1 MPRLASRSFLTSTLF
16 SLQSEGAAGAPAHIQ
31 LGVSSRGGKA
41 VGREGCLAAPAL
53 SLGALLEVLWDASEL
68 VPLLPSEAHVHS

>member
-31 LGVSSRGGKA
+31 LGVSSWGKA